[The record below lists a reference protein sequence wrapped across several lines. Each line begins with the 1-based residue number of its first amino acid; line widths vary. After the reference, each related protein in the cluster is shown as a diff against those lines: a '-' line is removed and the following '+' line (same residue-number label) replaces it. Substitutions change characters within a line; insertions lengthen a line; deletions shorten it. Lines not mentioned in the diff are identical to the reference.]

1 VATSGSP
8 PEVKIL
14 PPPAAAEYLG
24 LSESMLAKMRCLGG
38 GPIYFKLGRAVRYPQ
53 NDLDEW
59 LAARRVRHS
68 SDAARL
74 PDRLTEQ
81 KKGQAMKT

>member
-1 VATSGSP
+1 MATSDNP

-24 LSESMLAKMRCLGG
+24 LSESMIAKMRCLGG
-38 GPIYFKLGRAVRYPQ
+38 GPAYFKLGRAVRYRRD
-53 NDLDEW
+53 DLDEW
-59 LAARRVRHS
+59 LSARRVRHS

-74 PDRLTEQ
+74 PPRLCSTPSP
-81 KKGQAMKT
+81 